1 MTVEGLGEFEK
12 VMQTRDE
19 VEGLHNCREFSQPH
33 SSLFQAMQTRK
44 TFSIALGGHGEN
56 KKLKKRQQNSMKNI
70 SFTDAVRKWQQ
81 MLLWLLDFNWMLTSF
96 YYLIVTFQR
105 FISASSNTF

>member
-1 MTVEGLGEFEK
+1 
-12 VMQTRDE
+12 MQTLDF
-19 VEGLHNCREFSQPH
+19 VSGLRNRLEFSQPL
-33 SSLFQAMQTRK
+33 SCLYQAMQTRK

-70 SFTDAVRKWQQ
+70 SFTDAVRKWPQ
-81 MLLWLLDFNWMLTSF
+81 MLLWLLDFDWMLTLY
-96 YYLIVTFQR
+96 YYLIVSFQG